1 MAKTFCFSV
10 RIESIEWTRRNR
22 RTYVS
27 GHFSLTG
34 FLFRTLCRMHRVEQ
48 ETTGWLMRDNA
59 TAWNLLLEQR
69 RTISLWKWLIRENPS
84 FHRSQQNT
92 HGGKKKQHLLVFAF
106 AVAEN
111 QKETKRKPTWKSQ
124 VSKNKKKPTVAN
136 SAIFY
141 PKSSITPEN
150 QVTMYWVKRDN
161 RTTLVVIGLP
171 TLLKQPTKLKKD
183 F

>member
-1 MAKTFCFSV
+1 MTYPGKSVFS
-10 RIESIEWTRRNR
+10 SITTEHSRR
-22 RTYVS
+22 
-27 GHFSLTG
+27 
-34 FLFRTLCRMHRVEQ
+34 Q
-48 ETTGWLMRDNA
+48 
-59 TAWNLLLEQR
+59 
-69 RTISLWKWLIRENPS
+69 
-84 FHRSQQNT
+84 
-92 HGGKKKQHLLVFAF
+92 KKQHLLVFAF
-106 AVAEN
+106 VVAEN

>member
-1 MAKTFCFSV
+1 M
-10 RIESIEWTRRNR
+10 
-22 RTYVS
+22 S

-34 FLFRTLCRMHRVEQ
+34 FLFRTLSACTALSKRRRVDRCEITRLPEIYFWSKDVQ
-48 ETTGWLMRDNA
+48 YLCENDLSGKIRLFIDHNKTL
-59 TAWNLLLEQR
+59 TAA
-69 RTISLWKWLIRENPS
+69 
-84 FHRSQQNT
+84 
-92 HGGKKKQHLLVFAF
+92 KKQHLLVFAF

>member
-1 MAKTFCFSV
+1 MKFQKFTPIPEKSV
-10 RIESIEWTRRNR
+10 KFKLCLNR
-22 RTYVS
+22 VS
-27 GHFSLTG
+27 VPNSF
-34 FLFRTLCRMHRVEQ
+34 RMHRVEQ
-48 ETTGWLMRDNA
+48 ETTGWSMRDNA

-92 HGGKKKQHLLVFAF
+92 HGGKKSSIFWFSHLRWR
-106 AVAEN
+106 
-111 QKETKRKPTWKSQ
+111 KTKRKPTWKSQ

-150 QVTMYWVKRDN
+150 QVTMYWVKSDN
-161 RTTLVVIGLP
+161 RTALAVIGLP

-183 F
+183 FFKRN

>member
-1 MAKTFCFSV
+1 MTYPGKSVFS
-10 RIESIEWTRRNR
+10 SITTKHSRR
-22 RTYVS
+22 
-27 GHFSLTG
+27 
-34 FLFRTLCRMHRVEQ
+34 Q
-48 ETTGWLMRDNA
+48 
-59 TAWNLLLEQR
+59 
-69 RTISLWKWLIRENPS
+69 
-84 FHRSQQNT
+84 
-92 HGGKKKQHLLVFAF
+92 KKQHLLVFAF

-183 F
+183 FLNGISIKLRTNTQRRDIFLGSEMPPLLHLWQEIVPAENFAFEKRLM

>member
-1 MAKTFCFSV
+1 M
-10 RIESIEWTRRNR
+10 
-22 RTYVS
+22 S

-34 FLFRTLCRMHRVEQ
+34 FLFRTLSACTALSKRRRVNRCEITRLPEIYFWSKDVQ
-48 ETTGWLMRDNA
+48 YLCEND
-59 TAWNLLLEQR
+59 
-69 RTISLWKWLIRENPS
+69 RENPS

>member
-1 MAKTFCFSV
+1 
-10 RIESIEWTRRNR
+10 
-22 RTYVS
+22 
-27 GHFSLTG
+27 
-34 FLFRTLCRMHRVEQ
+34 
-48 ETTGWLMRDNA
+48 MRDNA

-92 HGGKKKQHLLVFAF
+92 HGGKKSSIFWFSHLRWR
-106 AVAEN
+106 
-111 QKETKRKPTWKSQ
+111 KTKRKPTWKSQ

-150 QVTMYWVKRDN
+150 QVTMYWVKSDN
-161 RTTLVVIGLP
+161 RTALAVIGLP

-183 F
+183 FLNGISIKLRTNTQIRDIFLGSEMPPLSHLWQEIVPAENFAFEKRLM